1 MHEWVMTPN
10 NKALDLKGVALL
22 IVLCASWGLNQVA
35 IKVAIQDIPP
45 VFQAGVR
52 SIGASILV
60 LIWMGIKRRPILA
73 RDHTLWWGMAAGILF
88 SLEFILIYWGL
99 EFTNAS
105 RSVIFLNTSPFV
117 VALGAQLFIPGEGM
131 GRYQIIGLCLAFMG
145 VLLAFNES
153 MNLPTQTMM
162 IGDLMLIGAAIV
174 WGATTVVIKAGPLAR
189 VAPTKILLYQLA
201 VSALVLPL
209 ASLALGEPL
218 ADKISLVCVASLVY
232 QTVWIAF
239 VTYVAWF
246 WLISNYAVSRLSSFT
261 FLTPFFGV
269 AAGALLLGEP
279 LSLRL
284 ILSLFMVG
292 WGIYLV
298 NRRI

>member
-1 MHEWVMTPN
+1 MTPN
-10 NKALDLKGVALL
+10 NKALDPKGVALL

-35 IKVAIQDIPP
+35 IKAAIQDIPP
-45 VFQAGVR
+45 VFQAGIR

-73 RDHTLWWGMAAGILF
+73 RDHTLWWGVAAGILF

-131 GRYQIIGLCLAFMG
+131 GRYQIIGLCLAFIG
-145 VLLAFNES
+145 VFLAFNES
-153 MNLPTQTMM
+153 MNLPTRTMM
-162 IGDLMLIGAAIV
+162 TGDLMLIGAAIV

-189 VAPTKILLYQLA
+189 IAPTKILLYQLA

-218 ADKISLVCVASLVY
+218 VDKISLVSLASLVY

-284 ILSLFMVG
+284 ILSLVMVG

>member
-1 MHEWVMTPN
+1 MTPK
-10 NKALDLKGVALL
+10 NKALDPKGVALL

-35 IKVAIQDIPP
+35 IKAAIQDIPP

-52 SIGASILV
+52 SIGACLLV

-73 RDHTLWWGMAAGILF
+73 RDQTLWWGVAAGILF
-88 SLEFILIYWGL
+88 SMEFILIYWGL

-117 VALGAQLFIPGEGM
+117 VALGAQLFIPGERM
-131 GRYQIIGLCLAFMG
+131 GKHQIIGLSLAFIG

-153 MNLPTQTMM
+153 MNLPTRTMM

-209 ASLALGEPL
+209 ASLVLGEPL
-218 ADKISLVCVASLVY
+218 VDKISLVCLASLVY

>member
-1 MHEWVMTPN
+1 MTPK
-10 NKALDLKGVALL
+10 NKALDLKGMALL

-35 IKVAIQDIPP
+35 IKAAIQDIPP

-60 LIWMGIKRRPILA
+60 LIWMGLKRRPILA
-73 RDHTLWWGMAAGILF
+73 RDQTLWWGVAAGILF

-117 VALGAQLFIPGEGM
+117 VALGAQFFIPGERM
-131 GRYQIIGLCLAFMG
+131 GRYQVAGLCLAFMG
-145 VLLAFNES
+145 VFFAFNES
-153 MNLPTQTMM
+153 MNLPTRTMM

-174 WGATTVVIKAGPLAR
+174 WGATTVVIKAGPLAH

-209 ASLALGEPL
+209 ASLALGESL
-218 ADKISLVCVASLVY
+218 ADKVSLVCVASLVY

-269 AAGALLLGEP
+269 IAGALILGEP
-279 LSLRL
+279 LGGHL
-284 ILSLFMVG
+284 ISALLLVG
-292 WGIYLV
+292 CGIYLV
-298 NRRI
+298 NRPV